1 MKEAAAQIFISIKNS
16 IIFFQHIYSD
26 TERKELLLSKLLDL
40 LVTDRDESAL
50 SEWIMYFLG
59 KVQSNFNQ
67 GSNMENIA
75 NSLFSL
81 DLFIFCIIVTAGC
94 AIFVDAELNM
104 KNRIQ
109 WLEQFPDALWLLSK
123 RSTWT
128 GHMPRVN

>member
-1 MKEAAAQIFISIKNS
+1 MQYS
-16 IIFFQHIYSD
+16 IICFKNIHSD

-50 SEWIMYFLG
+50 SEWLMYFLG

-67 GSNMENIA
+67 GSNMENTVVH
-75 NSLFSL
+75 SLFSL
-81 DLFIFCIIVTAGC
+81 DLFIFCIVVTAGC